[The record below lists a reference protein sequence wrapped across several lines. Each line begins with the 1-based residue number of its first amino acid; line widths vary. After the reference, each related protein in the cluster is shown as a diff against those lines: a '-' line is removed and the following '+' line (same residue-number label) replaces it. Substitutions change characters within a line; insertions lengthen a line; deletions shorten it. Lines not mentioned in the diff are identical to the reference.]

1 MENPALAESIFWI
14 SAVLCAIGEM
24 AIVRSAIVSSTSAES
39 RALKGSSRTVEILW
53 AVLPALAV
61 AALLV
66 ATRRAMHHHGAP

>member
-1 MENPALAESIFWI
+1 M
-14 SAVLCAIGEM
+14 LCVVGEL
-24 AIVRSAIVSSTSAES
+24 AIVRSAIVSSASDES

-53 AVLPALAV
+53 AVLPAVAV